1 MNMVAIRRPVSRVLV
16 VHNSYQRRGGEDAA
30 VERDVSALR
39 GAGLAVE
46 TLFVHN
52 DEIRSPLD
60 RLRTAMEA
68 AHAPRGIA
76 RVMAAVASFGPEVV
90 HVHNSFPLIS
100 PGVHGAIRR
109 AGVATVQTLHN
120 YRLTCANGM
129 LTRDGVPCEDCV
141 SGSPYRAVLHG
152 CYRGSRIGSLA
163 VARTIELH
171 RRRGTWTRDVDRFI
185 ALTEFARERF
195 VAAGLPEHR
204 IRVRPNGLADSGM
217 PEDRRRAGALYVG
230 RLTAEKGLEVLAA
243 AARISRSGVTVIG
256 EGPLA
261 SRLAGAPGI
270 TLLGSRD
277 AAAVRAAMAAAVVLV
292 VPSLWYEGLPSVIA
306 EAFAVGTPVVASR
319 IGALASLV
327 ADRDTGLLV
336 APGDAGELAGALDWM
351 EDNDAESRRMGVRAR
366 AAFEMQWTESV
377 TTGALLSIY
386 AEAAASRAL
395 EIV

>member
-1 MNMVAIRRPVSRVLV
+1 MVAIRRPVSRVLV

-60 RLRTAMEA
+60 RLRTAVEA
-68 AHAPRGIA
+68 AHAPGGIA

-90 HVHNSFPLIS
+90 HVHNIFPLIS

-109 AGVATVQTLHN
+109 AGAATVQTLHN

-204 IRVRPNGLADSGM
+204 IRVRPNGLTDSGM

-230 RLTAEKGLEVLAA
+230 RLTAEKGLKVLAA

-292 VPSLWYEGLPSVIA
+292 VPSLWYEGLPSVIV

-366 AAFEMQWTESV
+366 AVFEMQWTESV
-377 TTGALLSIY
+377 ATGALLSIY